1 VRENVLLFGRDSP
14 FTLTLTER
22 ICSKKCIVHF
32 AQSGPEALGILQRN
46 DIDVVIININDLGV
60 EGVQI
65 LDSMKQKQP
74 PTEFIT
80 LTSPSTMLL
89 SIEGMKRGVFAD
101 LLIPFDMEDLIVKIR
116 DAGSRRRRQKRFD

>member
-1 VRENVLLFGRDSP
+1 
-14 FTLTLTER
+14 
-22 ICSKKCIVHF
+22 
-32 AQSGPEALGILQRN
+32 LGILQRN
-46 DIDVVIININDLGV
+46 DIDVVVININDLGV

-89 SIEGMKRGVFAD
+89 SIEGMKREAFAD

-116 DAGSRRRRQKRFD
+116 DAGARSRQPFPPCTPDSGGAQNHKLAKDPGRYLL